1 MDALEIIN
9 KLIED
14 NYDRQNQRPILLDRL
29 KTLHTPTPLKIKTD
43 KDGRT
48 IWTCPHCG
56 KTLVKFWSDV
66 ETINPH
72 NYCWDCG
79 QRLEWRP

>member
-1 MDALEIIN
+1 MDKLEIIN
-9 KLIED
+9 KLIND
-14 NYDRQNQRPILLDRL
+14 DYNRQNQRLILLDRL
-29 KTLHTPTPLKIKTD
+29 KKHFTPTPLTIKID

-48 IWTCPHCG
+48 IWCCPQCSR
-56 KTLVKFWSDV
+56 TLIKFYSDV

-79 QRLEWRP
+79 QRLEWR

>member
-1 MDALEIIN
+1 MKYIHIIHR
-9 KLIED
+9 LIDKE
-14 NYDRQNQRPILLDRL
+14 YLTDRERRDWLQELLS
-29 KTLHTPTPLKIKTD
+29 LHTPTPLKIKTD

-48 IWTCPHCG
+48 IWTCPNCG
-56 KTLVKFWSDV
+56 RTLVKFYSDV

-79 QRLEWRP
+79 QRLEWS